1 MQTAAS
7 SAVMASSLQQAGKAM
22 NAVGASLNQER
33 LQQDMKQFT
42 KQSEIANMTQSM
54 LDDALDAAL
63 DTDDIAEES
72 NVLYQ
77 QVLEEVG
84 ADLAS
89 KMVSTPQ
96 TAVPA
101 RGQKNAEKESDD
113 LAEKLEALR
122 AA

>member
-1 MQTAAS
+1 
-7 SAVMASSLQQAGKAM
+7 MASSLQQTCKVM

-63 DTDDIAEES
+63 DTDDIEEES
-72 NVLYQ
+72 NLIYQ

-101 RGQKNAEKESDD
+101 RGNAEKESD